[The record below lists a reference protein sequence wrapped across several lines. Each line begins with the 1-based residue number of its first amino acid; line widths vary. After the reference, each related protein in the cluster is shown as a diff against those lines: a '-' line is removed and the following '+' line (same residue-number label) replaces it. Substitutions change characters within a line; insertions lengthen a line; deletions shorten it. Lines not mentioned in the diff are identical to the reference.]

1 MNAKRKAPADPF
13 FKPIRLERI
22 SHKVAGQLK
31 KAISEGIFR
40 VGDRLPSERELAEQM
55 GVSRPSVREAI
66 QQLEIQGFVE
76 IVHGGGSLVKNI
88 AEQEI
93 QQPMEVVLSD
103 DKQRVL
109 ELAEIRAYME
119 ALAARKA
126 AENRTEEELKRMRYY
141 LKEMQRDFEKGQIR
155 YEIDF
160 KFHTEVNA
168 ASHNMIFLHLMS
180 SIYRLINYSV
190 KIHREQMFLSRESQK
205 KILDHHMRIFKGIQK
220 KDPEAAEAAMKEHL
234 LFVIEEFRKWS
245 ALQ

>member
-1 MNAKRKAPADPF
+1 MNAKRKAPAEPVF
-13 FKPIRLERI
+13 EPIRLERI
-22 SHKVAGQLK
+22 SHKVASQLK
-31 KAISEGIFR
+31 KAIGAGVFR

-66 QQLEIQGFVE
+66 QQLEIQGFVD

-93 QQPMEVVLSD
+93 QQPMELVLGD

-119 ALAARKA
+119 SLAARKA
-126 AENRTEEELKRMRYY
+126 AENRTEEELKRIRYY

-155 YEIDF
+155 YEVDF
-160 KFHTEVNA
+160 KFHTEITA

-180 SIYRLINYSV
+180 SIYRLMNFSIKV
-190 KIHREQMFLSRESQK
+190 HREQMFLSKDSQK
-205 KILDHHMRIFKGIQK
+205 KILDHHMAIFKGIQK

-234 LFVIEEFRKWS
+234 LFVIEEFRRWS
-245 ALQ
+245 ASQ